1 MERIKNLKEYV
12 QSERYRVAL
21 GVPEEQVESYEFLAQ
36 GEYNVNYVFIH
47 PMSGQKLLLRIN
59 IGSQMHLE
67 HQIEY
72 EAHALSLLKRSGR
85 TPKVMYVDGS
95 KERLPYGIMV
105 MEFLPGE
112 PLDYEQDLSLAAGCL
127 ADIHSIAH
135 KEENRLIKPDNQL
148 QAILQECEEMFAVYE
163 EADLADK
170 KKKKRIRML
179 LDKGWRRA
187 DGYEKKKITSQA
199 AYRCVVNT
207 ELNSTNFL
215 VDHKQVK
222 ACLIDW
228 EKAIYGDPAQDLGH
242 FIAPTTTFWKTEVVF
257 DKEIMER
264 FLDEYVKC
272 VDSRYDTAGVKER
285 AYLFA
290 RINCLR
296 GITWC
301 AMAWIQYQD
310 PDKIIFNESTYKK
323 LEAYLSDEFLDRL
336 E

>member
-21 GVPEEQVESYEFLAQ
+21 GLPEEQVESYEFLAK

-72 EAHALSLLKRSGR
+72 EAHALSLLKISGR

-148 QAILQECEEMFAVYE
+148 QAIL
-163 EADLADK
+163 
-170 KKKKRIRML
+170 
-179 LDKGWRRA
+179 
-187 DGYEKKKITSQA
+187 
-199 AYRCVVNT
+199 
-207 ELNSTNFL
+207 
-215 VDHKQVK
+215 
-222 ACLIDW
+222 
-228 EKAIYGDPAQDLGH
+228 
-242 FIAPTTTFWKTEVVF
+242 
-257 DKEIMER
+257 
-264 FLDEYVKC
+264 
-272 VDSRYDTAGVKER
+272 
-285 AYLFA
+285 
-290 RINCLR
+290 
-296 GITWC
+296 
-301 AMAWIQYQD
+301 
-310 PDKIIFNESTYKK
+310 
-323 LEAYLSDEFLDRL
+323 
-336 E
+336 